1 MFPPPGNV
9 AAAKQYAEG
18 RAGVVA
24 FAVMRSDGSIV
35 GRHLNRTFLTASVV
49 KAMELVAYLRRLDAR
64 GRSLTRADRAVLGPM
79 IHISDNEAASVIWD
93 RIGAAGLYAV
103 ARAVGMTSFS
113 VAGNWPR
120 ARITAA
126 DQVRFF
132 GALNSVTPPRF
143 LVYARTLL
151 KRVIAWQAWG
161 IPEIARP
168 DWRVYFKVGCRDT
181 SRGKL
186 VHEAARLEQPGRTI
200 ALAVLTD
207 GNPDFP
213 YGVETIRGVTRRLLG
228 INRRAFVRLHPC

>member
-1 MFPPPGNV
+1 VFPPPANV
-9 AAAKQYAEG
+9 TAANRYAES

-24 FAVMRSDGSIV
+24 FAVLRTDGSIV
-35 GRHLNRTFLTASVV
+35 GGHRKRTFVTASVV
-49 KAMELVAYLRRLDAR
+49 KAMELVAYLRQLDAR
-64 GRSLTRADRAVLGPM
+64 GRSLSAADRAILGPM
-79 IHISDNEAASVIWD
+79 IHISDNDAASVIWE
-93 RIGAAGLYAV
+93 RIGAAGLRSV

-132 GALNSVTPPRF
+132 AALNQVTPARF
-143 LVYARTLL
+143 RAYARGLL
-151 KRVIAWQAWG
+151 RHVIAWQAWG

-186 VHEAARLEQPGRTI
+186 VHEAARLEDGKRTI
-200 ALAVLTD
+200 AIAVLTD

-228 INRRAFVRLHPC
+228 IQRRAFVRLHPC